1 MSDSGSHGWSAGF
14 SFLKKEQHMERMR
27 LVVAGLAV
35 VAATLGTGVCEAA
48 AAGAPARAAV
58 SSVAQVPSDVER
70 GTYWTRGGCIEAGQ
84 EGIERGLWSRYTCA
98 NGPLWWTLYTDR

>member
-1 MSDSGSHGWSAGF
+1 M
-14 SFLKKEQHMERMR
+14 KRMR
-27 LVVAGLAV
+27 SAVAGLAV
-35 VAATLGTGVCEAA
+35 VAATLGTGVCQAA
-48 AAGAPARAAV
+48 AADTAAAGPVRAAG
-58 SSVAQVPSDVER
+58 SLIPQVPSDVKR